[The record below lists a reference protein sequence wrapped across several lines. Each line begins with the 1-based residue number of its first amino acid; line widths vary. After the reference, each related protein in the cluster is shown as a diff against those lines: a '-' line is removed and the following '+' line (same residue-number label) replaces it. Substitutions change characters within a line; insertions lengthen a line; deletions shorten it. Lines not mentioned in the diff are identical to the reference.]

1 MYTSAVVTLSDK
13 GSIGEREHLS
23 GKKIIEVLKQYGYTV
38 KDYTILPDD
47 IETIKS
53 KLIELCDKNINLII
67 TTGGTGFSKRD
78 VTPEATIAVCDRM
91 ANGIS
96 EAIRSYSLTITK
108 RAMLS
113 RGVSGIRKNSVIINL
128 PGSLKAV
135 TESLD
140 VFMDTIGHGIGVLVG
155 KDKECGNIK

>member
-1 MYTSAVVTLSDK
+1 MYTAAVVTLSDK
-13 GSIGEREHLS
+13 GSIGEREDLS
-23 GKKIIEVLKQYGYTV
+23 GKKIIEVLKQYEYKV
-38 KDYTILPDD
+38 EDYTILPD
-47 IETIKS
+47 E
-53 KLIELCDKNINLII
+53 NINLII

-91 ANGIS
+91 AYGIS
-96 EAIRSYSLTITK
+96 EAIRSYSMTITK

-140 VFMDTIGHGIGVLVG
+140 VFMDIIGHGIGVLVG
-155 KDKECGNIK
+155 NDKECGNIK